1 MTEDGIIRESV
12 RVLFDLNGYTKV
24 MVERTEGVG
33 LANGG
38 IVWDISTEIIPSH
51 LRQIGSRFI
60 LQYTPL
66 SVEEM
71 NDLGAIRA
79 AKNRFEIFELPL

>member
-1 MTEDGIIRESV
+1 MEYGIVRESV
-12 RVLFDLNGYTKV
+12 RVLFHLNGYTKV

-33 LANGG
+33 LADGG
-38 IVWDISTEIIPSH
+38 IVWDISTEIIPYH

-66 SVEEM
+66 SAEEM
-71 NDLGAIRA
+71 NDIEAIRGA
-79 AKNRFEIFELPL
+79 MNRFEIFELTL

>member
-1 MTEDGIIRESV
+1 MEYGIVRESV
-12 RVLFDLNGYTKV
+12 RVLFHLNGYSKV

-33 LANGG
+33 LADGG
-38 IVWDISTEIIPSH
+38 IVWDISTEMIPSH

-71 NDLGAIRA
+71 NDIEAIRG
-79 AKNRFEIFELPL
+79 AKNRVEIFELTL